1 MKNKP
6 ITQEQVDYVVA
17 HIDDRPRTAVAR
29 AAGMS
34 MTTLYRIV
42 RLHGGALCPERS
54 RRNPEHAEIVRRCYP
69 VMTTREIADRY
80 GINYGRVNKIARD
93 LGVSHGPEVR
103 ERMRAENAERVRASR
118 SKIDFAASA
127 AKRKRKRRMDELR
140 VMSGLPQRTRLKFA
154 ALSTQGRQT
163 VWRMVKKR
171 NYFQVE
177 GEPFTLYYDGETN
190 RVPTEARL
198 SKKYGLHFVAA
209 ENYEELTEK
218 Q

>member
-6 ITQEQVDYVVA
+6 ITQAQVDYVVA

-42 RLHGGALCPERS
+42 RRHGGAMCPERS

-127 AKRKRKRRMDELR
+127 AKRKRKRRYDELR
-140 VMSGLPQRTRLKFA
+140 VMSGLEPLTRLPVKTMPYKA
-154 ALSTQGRQT
+154 YKAKWHLCRRYGYMEAEGDPYALLYDEQT
-163 VWRMVKKR
+163 RRMDEGFYERKYKLR
-171 NYFQVE
+171 FQ
-177 GEPFTLYYDGETN
+177 
-190 RVPTEARL
+190 RV
-198 SKKYGLHFVAA
+198 
-209 ENYEELTEK
+209 
-218 Q
+218 

>member
-1 MKNKP
+1 M
-6 ITQEQVDYVVA
+6 A

-93 LGVSHGPEVR
+93 LGVSHGPEVL

-118 SKIDFAASA
+118 SKIDFAAST
-127 AKRKRKRRMDELR
+127 AKRKRKRRYDELR
-140 VMSGLPQRTRLKFA
+140 IMSGL
-154 ALSTQGRQT
+154 
-163 VWRMVKKR
+163 
-171 NYFQVE
+171 
-177 GEPFTLYYDGETN
+177 EPFTRLHVKTMPYKAYKAKWHLCRRYGYMEAGGDPYALLYDDQTRRIDEGFYERKYKLRFK
-190 RVPTEARL
+190 RV
-198 SKKYGLHFVAA
+198 
-209 ENYEELTEK
+209 
-218 Q
+218 